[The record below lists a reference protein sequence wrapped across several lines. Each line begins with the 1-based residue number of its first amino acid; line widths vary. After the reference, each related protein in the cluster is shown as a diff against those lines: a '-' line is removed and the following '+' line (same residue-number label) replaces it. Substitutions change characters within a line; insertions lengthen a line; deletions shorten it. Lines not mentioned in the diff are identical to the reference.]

1 MGHSVNFRS
10 HKQSYNDKNAVMNPR
25 EDWLIFEDTHEA
37 IVDKETWELAQKLR
51 MTPKRIDTLGE
62 ANPLTGLLYCADCG
76 AKMYNQRSRGTESK
90 PYPYDVFECSTY
102 KLAGQKRSAACCGH
116 HISTKAL
123 RTLILD
129 TIRTVSTFA
138 ISNQEAFMEKVRSA
152 SQLRQTEAAKDA
164 KRKLSKDKRRIV
176 ELDKA
181 LVEYAVL
188 KAQAVDFD
196 PLELYEAR
204 RDIRPAQEKTAEK
217 QLEEILQKKPSLSL
231 LLNAKQE
238 VSRLIGED
246 AEERQ
251 ARQMV
256 MQRQAAQ
263 QKRSL
268 RSAWKKNDF
277 ER

>member
-1 MGHSVNFRS
+1 MQRFE
-10 HKQSYNDKNAVMNPR
+10 YA
-25 EDWLIFEDTHEA
+25 EDA
-37 IVDKETWELAQKLR
+37 
-51 MTPKRIDTLGE
+51 
-62 ANPLTGLLYCADCG
+62 
-76 AKMYNQRSRGTESK
+76 GTEAFRK
-90 PYPYDVFECSTY
+90 DIATMEAGLK
-102 KLAGQKRSAACCGH
+102 KLEAEKQKYSA
-116 HISTKAL
+116 
-123 RTLILD
+123 
-129 TIRTVSTFA
+129 
-138 ISNQEAFMEKVRSA
+138 
-152 SQLRQTEAAKDA
+152 
-164 KRKLSKDKRRIV
+164 

-188 KAQAVDFD
+188 KAQAVDLD